1 MAHIQLKSNKKKK
14 QKKKALP
21 SQVQILKQPE
31 CTFWI
36 TRVDLSTSKAHIHLV
51 SWGGG
56 GVFKSLDP
64 FSYGPVMEGGLPK
77 IEILPVSPVTMTL
90 KSQSTELPCSSANR
104 YETGVVPMPK
114 LSPEF
119 AVDVTTRL
127 VYAVVSS
134 VAVGK
139 VHVTVA
145 VDCPPSALTTISL
158 GQEVRVGLVVSVR
171 SALVQNKNK
180 IRRWW

>member
-1 MAHIQLKSNKKKK
+1 MESSLIY
-14 QKKKALP
+14 KAETEHLP
-21 SQVQILKQPE
+21 
-31 CTFWI
+31 
-36 TRVDLSTSKAHIHLV
+36 AA
-51 SWGGG
+51 
-56 GVFKSLDP
+56 
-64 FSYGPVMEGGLPK
+64 
-77 IEILPVSPVTMTL
+77 SPVTMTL

-104 YETGVVPMPK
+104 YVTGVVPMPK
-114 LSPEF
+114 LSPGF

-145 VDCPPSALTTISL
+145 VPPASALTTISL

-171 SALVQNKNK
+171 SVSINAYRQTMAR
-180 IRRWW
+180 IHI

>member
-1 MAHIQLKSNKKKK
+1 MESSLIY
-14 QKKKALP
+14 KAETEHLP
-21 SQVQILKQPE
+21 
-31 CTFWI
+31 
-36 TRVDLSTSKAHIHLV
+36 AA
-51 SWGGG
+51 
-56 GVFKSLDP
+56 
-64 FSYGPVMEGGLPK
+64 
-77 IEILPVSPVTMTL
+77 SPVTMTL

-104 YETGVVPMPK
+104 YVTGVVPMPK
-114 LSPEF
+114 LSPGF

-171 SALVQNKNK
+171 SVSINAYRQTMAR
-180 IRRWW
+180 IHI